1 MYLDLNAKPF
11 NDFITSCTGIIKTE
25 VFVIWKCVRSYLK
38 QIEEGGGGVI
48 FIPH

>member
-11 NDFITSCTGIIKTE
+11 NDFVTSCTGIIKTE
-25 VFVIWKCVRSYLK
+25 VYVIWKCVRS
-38 QIEEGGGGVI
+38 IEEGGVI